1 MMTIRSDDAFS
12 SFFSKAEK
20 AQQDMDLD
28 SIAVPRKRRPPR
40 RYSGP
45 AEPYQADNAM
55 EYYKL
60 EYYKVI
66 DTVALQLDN
75 RFKQEGLLVY
85 KQLEKCLLLGE
96 VTYAC
101 REYPEISQPALQT
114 QLSMF
119 RQQLSTRQL
128 RKLRECCV

>member
-1 MMTIRSDDAFS
+1 MTSTAVEMLRLKTTSVKGSTLLGLLIALEITRQLENLNQALQGRQTTVSGTVQAVAAVREYMMTIRSDDAFS
-12 SFFSKAEK
+12 SLFSKAEK

-60 EYYKVI
+60 E
-66 DTVALQLDN
+66 
-75 RFKQEGLLVY
+75 
-85 KQLEKCLLLGE
+85 
-96 VTYAC
+96 
-101 REYPEISQPALQT
+101 
-114 QLSMF
+114 
-119 RQQLSTRQL
+119 
-128 RKLRECCV
+128 